1 MNKLSNLERK
11 KKRELFLLQ
20 LAKTSVFLA
29 GLLISLQSYFSLLFQ
44 VQQIKLF
51 MTITQIKTFAAG
63 AGEMAQRLRALTAL
77 LKVLSSNPRNHM
89 VAHNH
94 P

>member
-1 MNKLSNLERK
+1 MW
-11 KKRELFLLQ
+11 
-20 LAKTSVFLA
+20 
-29 GLLISLQSYFSLLFQ
+29 
-44 VQQIKLF
+44 
-51 MTITQIKTFAAG
+51 
-63 AGEMAQRLRALTAL
+63 AGEMAQWLRAPTAL